1 MSRPRDILISC
12 VWRRRSLCA
21 SARPILALMRAR
33 PLLVLTLIAASMVAW
48 FTVRMW
54 AGHLPEVWRVSCLL
68 GAWAPLGAAAVFLYV
83 RAVGDRED
91 SVFAAWLVRAIGMHF
106 TLAWLGGASSRAR
119 PTWSRRSC
127 APFRCR
133 TAARATSA

>member
-1 MSRPRDILISC
+1 
-12 VWRRRSLCA
+12 
-21 SARPILALMRAR
+21 
-33 PLLVLTLIAASMVAW
+33 
-48 FTVRMW
+48 
-54 AGHLPEVWRVSCLL
+54 
-68 GAWAPLGAAAVFLYV
+68 VFLDV